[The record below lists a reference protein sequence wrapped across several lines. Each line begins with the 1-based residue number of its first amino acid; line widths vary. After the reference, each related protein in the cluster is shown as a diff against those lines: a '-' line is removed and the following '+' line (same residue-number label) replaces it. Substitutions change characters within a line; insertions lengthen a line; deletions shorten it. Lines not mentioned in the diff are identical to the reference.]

1 MAQSKSVAHESSDD
15 LSAVLARMATL
26 SLSPDDARALA
37 GTLNMLANSVSLSST
52 VQAHPSIPDQAG
64 TPRAAAPLPPTGTPR
79 APAPMP
85 PTSTPRAPA
94 PMPPTSTPRAP
105 APMPPTGTA
114 RAAAPAVAT
123 RTSIPQVSVAVE
135 ASTPSLGAI
144 PTQTAAAQSFAA
156 RSSAPPASAP
166 RVPQYHMP
174 PAGSPGPFYVI
185 TRGRQVGVFTNWS
198 AIAHLVLRVPGAVFE
213 SVHSRVL
220 AQEMFEEA
228 LYEGVVEV
236 IVDVNAHTRRP
247 RRR

>member
-1 MAQSKSVAHESSDD
+1 M
-15 LSAVLARMATL
+15 LSLLNPPCLAVLARMATL

-85 PTSTPRAPA
+85 PTSTPRAA
-94 PMPPTSTPRAP
+94 